1 MTKEALAER
10 PHSGECAYTAHRRL
24 VRQNEDFVSPFWL
37 SVFFLLLTLPLMA
50 ENLRIGI
57 IGLDTSHAEQF
68 TLRLNDTA
76 NPNHVP
82 GGRVVAAFPTPSADI
97 EESRSRVDGFT
108 AIVRDKFG
116 VRIASGIEDVCKNVD
131 AILLLTLD
139 GRPRLEQMKQILSFG
154 KPVFMDKPVAASL
167 KDAVEIY
174 KLAEAAKVPVFSAS
188 AIRWYPGVLDVA
200 NAEKEAPAGAI
211 SYGPAHILA
220 HHPDLFF
227 YGIHPSEALFTVMGA
242 GCVSVSRVTTPAASV
257 VTGLW
262 QGGRVGTLHAI
273 HEGAKAYKVIRF
285 GKSAVTEQKSEG
297 DYTPMLRE
305 IIKFFQTKQSPI
317 SAKDTL
323 EIYAFMEAAEES
335 KRRGGKS
342 ISLREVL
349 SKAGAPDAWLTADPK
364 ATPPPSTKPT
374 EKKNLPQPG
383 SE

>member
-1 MTKEALAER
+1 MTRTHASAPSRSLR
-10 PHSGECAYTAHRRL
+10 G
-24 VRQNEDFVSPFWL
+24 
-37 SVFFLLLTLPLMA
+37 LLLLLLLPLSLMA

-82 GGRVVAAFPTPSADI
+82 GGRVVSAFPTPSADI
-97 EESRSRVDGFT
+97 EESRSRVGGFT

-116 VRIASGIEDVCKNVD
+116 VRIAASIDEVCKNVD

-139 GRPRLEQMKQILSFG
+139 GRPRLTQMRQILAFG

-188 AIRWYPGVLDVA
+188 AMRWYPGVLEVA
-200 NAEKEAPAGAI
+200 NAEKEPAAGAI

-227 YGIHPSEALFTVMGA
+227 YGIHPAEALFTVMGS
-242 GCVSVSRVTTPAASV
+242 GCVSVSRVTTPAASI

-262 QGGRVGTLHAI
+262 EGGRAGTLHAI
-273 HEGAKAYKVIRF
+273 HEGAKAYKVVRF
-285 GKSAVTEQKSEG
+285 GRTAVTEQKSEG

-305 IIKFFQTKQSPI
+305 IIKFFQTRQAPV
-317 SAKDTL
+317 SARGTL

-335 KRRGGKS
+335 KRRGGRS
-342 ISLREVL
+342 ISLREIL
-349 SKAGAPDAWLTADPK
+349 TKAGAPDGWLTADPK
-364 ATPPPSTKPT
+364 AAQPVSTKPT

>member
-1 MTKEALAER
+1 
-10 PHSGECAYTAHRRL
+10 
-24 VRQNEDFVSPFWL
+24 
-37 SVFFLLLTLPLMA
+37 
-50 ENLRIGI
+50 
-57 IGLDTSHAEQF
+57 
-68 TLRLNDTA
+68 
-76 NPNHVP
+76 
-82 GGRVVAAFPTPSADI
+82 
-97 EESRSRVDGFT
+97 
-108 AIVRDKFG
+108 
-116 VRIASGIEDVCKNVD
+116 VCKNVD

-174 KLAEAAKVPVFSAS
+174 RLAEAAKVPVFSAS
-188 AIRWYPGVLDVA
+188 AIRWYPGVLEVA
-200 NAEKEAPAGAI
+200 ATEKEPPAGAI

-227 YGIHPSEALFTVMGA
+227 YGIHPSEALFTIMGT
-242 GCVSVSRVTTPAASV
+242 GCLSVSRVTTTASSV

-262 QGGRVGTLHAI
+262 QGGRAGTLHAI

-285 GKSAVTEQKSEG
+285 GKTAVTEQKSEG

-364 ATPPPSTKPT
+364 ATPAPSTKPT
-374 EKKNLPQPG
+374 TKKNLPQPG

>member
-1 MTKEALAER
+1 MHARAALWCFR
-10 PHSGECAYTAHRRL
+10 GL
-24 VRQNEDFVSPFWL
+24 
-37 SVFFLLLTLPLMA
+37 FFLLLPLPLMA

-82 GGRVVAAFPTPSADI
+82 GGRVVAAFATPSADI

-139 GRPRLEQMKQILSFG
+139 GRPRLAQMKQILSFG

-188 AIRWYPGVLDVA
+188 AIRWYPGVLEVA
-200 NAEKEAPAGAI
+200 NVEKEPAHGAL

-227 YGIHPSEALFTVMGA
+227 YGIHPTEALFTIMGT
-242 GCVSVSRVTTPAASV
+242 GCLSVSRVTTPASSV
-257 VTGLW
+257 VTSLW
-262 QGGRVGTLHAI
+262 QGNRTGTLHAI

-285 GKSAVTEQKSEG
+285 GKTAVTEQKSEG